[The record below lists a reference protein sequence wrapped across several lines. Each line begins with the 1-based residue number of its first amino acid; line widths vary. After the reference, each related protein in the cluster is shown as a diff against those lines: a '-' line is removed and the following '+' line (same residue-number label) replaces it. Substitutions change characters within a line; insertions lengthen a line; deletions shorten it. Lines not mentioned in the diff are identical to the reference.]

1 MGDHVE
7 FRRGAGVDE
16 LSARVPLSGTI
27 LSFGDLHHHYHN
39 EAVVGACCTVKLDH
53 VPVTVIVEN
62 FPVSFAERYQYECAN
77 VDMDAYDFFIVKQGY
92 LYPELKGRAKSFVM
106 SLTDG
111 ATMQRTERLTYKT
124 VMRPIYP
131 LDPI

>member
-1 MGDHVE
+1 M
-7 FRRGAGVDE
+7 
-16 LSARVPLSGTI
+16 
-27 LSFGDLHHHYHN
+27 
-39 EAVVGACCTVKLDH
+39 
-53 VPVTVIVEN
+53 TVIVEN